1 MSRIK
6 KEQLLGSERYFNN
19 GLLTKETIK
28 SALDKCI
35 EKIDRNIEIF
45 GENFPTPATK
55 DNTYGVMDNTEW
67 TNGFWTGV
75 LWLAYEYTND
85 DKYKK
90 LAEKN
95 VESFYN
101 RIVNNIEVAHH
112 DLGFLYIPSCV
123 SAYKLTGNKMA
134 YDAAIMAADA
144 LIKRYQEKGEFIQAW
159 GELGAADNYRLIV
172 DCLLNIPLLYWT
184 TEVTGDTKY
193 KEIAKKHFKTT
204 LANAV
209 RDNASAY
216 HTFYFDP
223 ETGNPVGGKTRQG
236 YSDDSSWARGQAWI
250 IYGIALN
257 YAHDMNEEN
266 IHNFEAVANYFINRL
281 PEDYVCYW
289 DLIFNDGSGHSRDS
303 SSAAVAVCGFNLMD
317 KFLPETN
324 EMKNVYKHVQHAIL
338 GSLIDNYTDEL
349 TDGATAL
356 INHGVYSWHSGKG
369 VDEGNIWGDYY
380 YMEALIRF
388 YKDWKMYW

>member
-1 MSRIK
+1 MRNIIK
-6 KEQLLGSERYFNN
+6 EPLLKSERYFNN
-19 GLLTKETIK
+19 GFLTKETIIK
-28 SALDKCI
+28 ALDECI
-35 EKIDRNIEIF
+35 KKIDRNIEIL

-55 DNTYGVMDNTEW
+55 NNTYEIMDNTEW
-67 TNGFWTGV
+67 TNGFWTGI
-75 LWLAYEYTND
+75 LWLAYEYTKDN
-85 DKYKK
+85 KYKE

-101 RIVNNIEVAHH
+101 RIVNDIEVAHH

-144 LIKRYQEKGEFIQAW
+144 LIKRYQEKGGFIQAW

-184 TEVTGDTKY
+184 TEVTGDEKY
-193 KEIAKKHFKTT
+193 KGIAKTHFRTT
-204 LANAV
+204 IANAI

-257 YAHDMNEEN
+257 YFHDMNEEN
-266 IHNFEAVANYFINRL
+266 VNIFEAVSNYFINRL
-281 PEDYVCYW
+281 PEDFVCYW
-289 DLIFNDGSGHSRDS
+289 DLIFNDGSGQSRDS
-303 SSAAVAVCGFNLMD
+303 SSAAIAVCGLNLMD

-324 EMKNVYKHVQHAIL
+324 EMKNVYRYVQHAML
-338 GSLIDNYTDEL
+338 GSLIENYTDEL
-349 TDGATAL
+349 TEGATAL

-369 VDEGNIWGDYY
+369 VDEGNIWGDYF

-388 YKDWKMYW
+388 YKDWEMYW